1 MGWGGEAEEA
11 GERVIFELGGA
22 GWGGEAR
29 ETIRLYVRGAG
40 VGGGGRE
47 ARGVVWRRLG
57 GGVVVGGEGSILPVH
72 SVYVVFRRQRCVSH
86 DVHQHVAYLLVRRLG
101 HS

>member
-11 GERVIFELGGA
+11 GGRVIFEVGGA
-22 GWGGEAR
+22 GWGGVAR

-40 VGGGGRE
+40 VGGEGGERGSVGE
-47 ARGVVWRRLG
+47 ARGWG
-57 GGVVVGGEGSILPVH
+57 GMGEEGSILPVH
-72 SVYVVFRRQRCVSH
+72 SVYVVFGRQRCVSH